1 MINGHDQFAVFLGLD
16 VGKGEHH
23 AVAQSRPG
31 KKLLDRALPNDEA
44 KLREL
49 YRRLRKHGPVLLVV
63 DQPATIGALPVAVA
77 LDEGIT
83 VAYLPGLAMRRI
95 ADLHPGSAKTD
106 ARDAAVIA
114 DAARTMP
121 HTLRALKLDDE
132 RIAELTVLSGFDDD
146 LAQQITATS
155 NRIRGLLTQI
165 HPALERVLGSR
176 MDHPAVLDLLETWP
190 IPADLTKAGKS
201 KVRSRLLK
209 RAPRIGA
216 RLTEE
221 IFAAMAAQTVVVTG
235 TNAAAV
241 VLPRL
246 AAQLASL
253 RAQRAEVAEK
263 VEELVAAHPL
273 SKVLTTMPGVGV
285 RTCARLLTEVV
296 GKGLPDRRAPGL
308 LRRPG
313 PGHPPI
319 RVLDPRRTP
328 TPRRE
333 QGSSNEPSSCP
344 RSRP

>member
-155 NRIRGLLTQI
+155 NRIR
-165 HPALERVLGSR
+165 
-176 MDHPAVLDLLETWP
+176 
-190 IPADLTKAGKS
+190 
-201 KVRSRLLK
+201 
-209 RAPRIGA
+209 
-216 RLTEE
+216 
-221 IFAAMAAQTVVVTG
+221 
-235 TNAAAV
+235 
-241 VLPRL
+241 
-246 AAQLASL
+246 
-253 RAQRAEVAEK
+253 
-263 VEELVAAHPL
+263 
-273 SKVLTTMPGVGV
+273 
-285 RTCARLLTEVV
+285 RT
-296 GKGLPDRRAPGL
+296 
-308 LRRPG
+308 RPG
-313 PGHPPI
+313 AH
-319 RVLDPRRTP
+319 RR
-328 TPRRE
+328 RD
-333 QGSSNEPSSCP
+333 
-344 RSRP
+344 RP

>member
-1 MINGHDQFAVFLGLD
+1 MG
-16 VGKGEHH
+16 
-23 AVAQSRPG
+23 
-31 KKLLDRALPNDEA
+31 
-44 KLREL
+44 
-49 YRRLRKHGPVLLVV
+49 
-63 DQPATIGALPVAVA
+63 
-77 LDEGIT
+77 
-83 VAYLPGLAMRRI
+83 YLPGLAMRRI

-165 HPALERVLGSR
+165 HPALERVLGPR

-190 IPADLTKAGKS
+190 IPADLTKAGKT
-201 KVRSRLLK
+201 KVRSRPLK

-221 IFAAMAAQTVVVTG
+221 ISAALAAQTVVVTG

-246 AAQLASL
+246 VAQLASL

-273 SKVLTTMPGVGV
+273 SKVLTTMPGVRV

-296 GKGLPDRRAPGL
+296 GKDFPTAGHLACYAGLAPVTRRSGSSI
-308 LRRPG
+308 RG
-313 PGHPPI
+313 EHPP
-319 RVLDPRRTP
+319 RGGNKVLKRALFLSAFAALSDPVSRAYYDRKIAQHKRHNEALIALARRRCDVLYAMLRDGTLY
-328 TPRRE
+328 
-333 QGSSNEPSSCP
+333 QADHQLAA
-344 RSRP
+344 